1 MSPSKLSAICDGLI
15 EAGWLMAV
23 LTAPLFFN
31 VYSNRHVEADQ
42 LAVLHVVALVMLAAW
57 LLGRI
62 ERAGAP
68 NPDARSLVRAPLAL
82 PALTVV
88 AVHLVTSLTSVMPRL
103 SLLGQYVRPEGALTV
118 LTYVAIFLMA
128 LDRLRTR
135 RQLERLILTVVL
147 TSLPIAAYAILQR
160 LELDPLTWSGDMSAR
175 VGATLGNP
183 IFLAAYLIMAGL
195 LTLGAALNS
204 LRALAHDR
212 SMAAFVRTAGLA
224 LVLVLQVAAIVL
236 SISRGPWVGAL
247 VGMFLFVL
255 LWAAAARRRR
265 WVLALVGLAVAGLIF
280 LVVLNLPDSP
290 LSALRDTPYLGALS
304 RIFESESGTG
314 QVRTLIWEGDAQ
326 LMLGG
331 ALIQSPDGA
340 PDPLSAIRPF
350 TGYGPDTL
358 YLVFRQVAPWK
369 LIDLHGPI
377 TLTVRSHNETWDT
390 LVNSGLLG
398 LIASQVLLASIFL
411 YGLRWMGLMP
421 SRRHRNQFIALW
433 AGLGLAGGALVVSIG
448 QARFLGLA
456 IPAGNLIG
464 LAAYVVMTAFGAQS
478 QADRA
483 TLPVS
488 DQILLAALLGG
499 IAAHVVEIQFGQA
512 IAATRVMFWAFAA
525 LLVAV
530 GSGRLMAAAE
540 TESQAARRY
549 DALAHALIMSAILS
563 TLLFE
568 FVTRHH
574 GLSDPLAILWRG
586 LSFDAA
592 RNVDSLAALGLLTF
606 TWLVMLALAAAD
618 LRRPASLAL
627 AALVSWLL
635 TFGCGLGLAAQL
647 GTLDAP
653 PIPQARPADVL
664 RLHEQLVGL
673 LGYFVAGRLIVM
685 GLFAASRAT
694 GARRLPWTTGRR
706 RIVVAMPV
714 ALALGVALSAAAL
727 APVQADIAY
736 KLGID
741 YDANPGAAIAA
752 YQRAIA
758 VQPRQDLYLPAL
770 AHALVYQSSLAGDDS
785 ASGFSDRTRFEDVLA
800 LDAAGWDTLNRN
812 DLLFAAQLA
821 FVRARELS
829 PLHPEHSLH
838 LARFY
843 LPALPVDAPAETQL
857 VALSDAHYA
866 AALRLDRNNVRL
878 WNEWADFNLRY
889 RDDPAGALDALQQSL
904 RRDDRFAP
912 TYLLLVDA
920 YLAQQDTDGA
930 AQAIER
936 ALVLEPDRPDAV
948 SKAAFV
954 YFRQGRLEDAIA
966 AYLTYIRL
974 APDAADTWEAHK
986 NVALLRERLDDI
998 GGAILEAESAA
1009 KLAPEDLRPQ
1019 LVDLVDRL
1027 RAQSAAQ

>member
-57 LLGRI
+57 LLGKI
-62 ERAGAP
+62 ERAGTP
-68 NPDARSLVRAPLAL
+68 SLDARSLLHAPLAL
-82 PALTVV
+82 PALAVV
-88 AVHLVTSLTSVMPRL
+88 AVHLVTSLTSVMSRL
-103 SLLGQYVRPEGALTV
+103 SLLGQYVRPEGAQTV
-118 LTYVAIFLMA
+118 LAYVAIFVLA
-128 LDRLRTR
+128 LDRLRSR
-135 RQLERLILTVVL
+135 RQMERLILTLVL

-160 LELDPLTWSGDMSAR
+160 LALDPLTWSGDMSTR

-183 IFLAAYLIMAGL
+183 IFLAAYLIMAGF

-212 SMAAFVRTAGLA
+212 SMATFVRAVG
-224 LVLVLQVAAIVL
+224 LVLVNVLQVAAIVL
-236 SISRGPWVGAL
+236 SVSRGPWVGGLLGA
-247 VGMFLFVL
+247 FLFVL
-255 LWAAAARRRR
+255 LWTAAARRRR
-265 WVLALVGLAVAGLIF
+265 WVLALVGLAAAGLAF
-280 LVVLNLPDSP
+280 LVVLNLPASP

-304 RIFESESGTG
+304 RVFESESGTG
-314 QVRTLIWEGDAQ
+314 QVRTLIWEGDAR
-326 LMLGG
+326 LMLDG
-331 ALIQSPDGA
+331 ALIQTPDGA
-340 PDPLSAIRPF
+340 PDPLSAIRLLV
-350 TGYGPDTL
+350 GYGPDTL
-358 YLVFRQVAPWK
+358 YLIFRQVAPWK
-369 LIDLHGPI
+369 LIDLHGPDI
-377 TLTVRSHNETWDT
+377 LTVRSHNETWDT

-411 YGLRWMGLMP
+411 HGLRWMGLMP
-421 SRRHRNQFIALW
+421 SRRHRNQFVALW
-433 AGLGLAGGALVVSIG
+433 AGLGLAGGALAVSIG

-464 LAAYVVMTAFGAQS
+464 VAAYVVMTAFGSQS
-478 QADRA
+478 QAGRT
-483 TLPVS
+483 TLSVS
-488 DQILLAALLGG
+488 DQMLLAALLGG
-499 IAAHVVEIQFGQA
+499 IAAHFVEIQFGQA

-525 LLVAV
+525 MLVAV
-530 GSGRLMAAAE
+530 GSGRLTAAAE
-540 TESQAARRY
+540 AEPQAARRY
-549 DALAHALIMSAILS
+549 DALAYALVISAILS

-568 FVTRHH
+568 FVTRHY

-586 LSFDAA
+586 LSFDTA

-606 TWLVMLALAAAD
+606 AWLAMLALVAVD
-618 LRRPASLAL
+618 LRQPASLAL

-635 TFGCGLGLAAQL
+635 TFGFGLGLAAQL
-647 GTLDAP
+647 GALDAP
-653 PIPQARPADVL
+653 PMPQARPADLL

-694 GARRLPWTTGRR
+694 GVRRSSWTTGRR
-706 RIVVAMPV
+706 RIAVAIPV
-714 ALALGVALSAAAL
+714 ALALSVILSAAAL

-736 KLGID
+736 KLGVD

-758 VQPRQDLYLPAL
+758 MQPQQDLYLPAL
-770 AHALVYQSSLAGDDS
+770 AHALVYQSSLASDDGAS
-785 ASGFSDRTRFEDVLA
+785 AFSDRTRFEDVLA
-800 LDAAGWDTLNRN
+800 LDAALRAALNRS
-812 DLLFAAQLA
+812 DLLFAAQTA
-821 FVRARELS
+821 FVRARQLS
-829 PLHPEHSLH
+829 PLHPEHSIH

-843 LPALPVDAPAETQL
+843 LPALPVNTPAETQL
-857 VALSDAHYA
+857 VALADSHYA
-866 AALRLDRNNVRL
+866 AALRLNRNDVKL
-878 WNEWADFNLRY
+878 WNEWAEFKLRY
-889 RDDPAGALDALQQSL
+889 QGDPVGALDTLQQSL

-920 YLAQQDTDGA
+920 YLAQQDVNGA

-936 ALVLEPDRPDAV
+936 ALALEPDRPDAV

-954 YFRQGRLEDAIA
+954 YFRQGRLEDATA
-966 AYLTYIRL
+966 AYLKYLHL
-974 APDAADTWEAHK
+974 APDAANVWEAHK

-998 GGAILEAESAA
+998 DGAIREAESAA
-1009 KLAPEDLRPQ
+1009 QLAPENIQQQ
-1019 LVDLVDRL
+1019 LIDLVDRL
-1027 RAQSAAQ
+1027 RAQRAVP